1 MTLRPTIPTD
11 LPPILSIHTHSL
23 PVHVHATF
31 THPFRHLH
39 PNSFTSYTS
48 LSPTKKLT
56 TPSPHEYNLIIS
68 TPSGEITS
76 WAFWRRNI
84 GPPHFSKI
92 QKYRSI
98 AEAIDSGEADI
109 SSLIQQD
116 EGEKYP
122 SLSLPRLALCNL
134 HTLNDTLKYFSKEHY
149 YLSHLLVHPDHKRR
163 GYGTVLTL
171 WGLYHAAKEG
181 VPVYLTASIEGEGL
195 YKKLGF
201 KVIGEKSFPTVDE
214 MSEEDRR
221 REEEVLGREVVV
233 EEFRVVRP
241 KIMVWEGTLEDEIF
255 MDNEII
261 EKVLGVP
268 WDIQEV

>member
-1 MTLRPTIPTD
+1 M
-11 LPPILSIHTHSL
+11 
-23 PVHVHATF
+23 
-31 THPFRHLH
+31 
-39 PNSFTSYTS
+39 
-48 LSPTKKLT
+48 
-56 TPSPHEYNLIIS
+56 
-68 TPSGEITS
+68 
-76 WAFWRRNI
+76 
-84 GPPHFSKI
+84 
-92 QKYRSI
+92 
-98 AEAIDSGEADI
+98 
-109 SSLIQQD
+109 
-116 EGEKYP
+116 
-122 SLSLPRLALCNL
+122 
-134 HTLNDTLKYFSKEHY
+134 
-149 YLSHLLVHPDHKRR
+149 
-163 GYGTVLTL
+163 TL